1 MPKQADK
8 PHWKEKRLMKDSIYL
23 VSGMTCSACSAH
35 VQRAVSKLDGV
46 ASAEVNL
53 ATETLRVQYDES
65 KVGFEDMKAVVENAG
80 YGLSVPQMIK
90 RGELGVDGMTC
101 AACSTAVERA
111 VKKLDGVTEA
121 SVNLATNRAAFSY
134 DPAKVKLAQIREAV
148 TKAGYTPLELT
159 SEDTRDAEQEKRE
172 RALRTMRWRLI
183 AAIVFAAPILYIA
196 MAHMF
201 PGLKVPLPEFLSPH
215 MHPLTFALV
224 QLLLTVPVLIAGG
237 RFFRVGMRTLFKG
250 APNMDTLVAIGTG
263 SAFLYGVYATVL
275 IYLGNTDFA
284 QHLYFESAAVVITL
298 VMVGKYLE
306 AVSKSKTSEAI
317 KKLMNL
323 RPKTAV
329 IIKDGAELEVALDE
343 VVVGDVVL
351 VRPGAAIPVDGVVS
365 DGASSVDE
373 SMLTGESLPV
383 EKQPGS
389 PVTGGSINGEG
400 LLRFTVT
407 QVGEDTALSK
417 IIHLV
422 EEAQGRKAPIAK
434 LADIISGYFVP
445 AVIGIAVVSA
455 VVWAIVG
462 KDFNFVLNVF
472 VTVLVIACPCALG
485 LATPTAIMV
494 GTGKGAELGVLIK
507 GGEALET
514 THSIGAVV
522 LDKTGTITQGKPEL
536 TDIARYTQESEEDV
550 LALAA
555 SAERGS
561 EHPIARAIVEAA
573 EKRGLALA
581 QPEGFRA
588 VPGRGIDATVSG
600 RHVLAG
606 NQSLL
611 RENGVDFAASVSDAA
626 SFSGAGKT
634 LMYIAVDGAL
644 YALMAAA
651 DAIKPTSK
659 HAVEQLKALGLDV
672 YMLTGDNANT
682 AAAVASSVGIDHV
695 LSDVLPDGKA
705 SEVQKLQAAGKRV
718 AMVGDGINDAPA
730 LVQADVGMAIGS
742 GTDVAVESADVVL
755 MRGDL
760 SSVAAA
766 IALSRA
772 TIRNIRQNLFWAF
785 AYNVIGI
792 PFAAGIFYA
801 FGGPLLTPVFAGAA
815 MALSSVT
822 VVSNAL
828 RLKRFRYPK

>member
-1 MPKQADK
+1 M
-8 PHWKEKRLMKDSIYL
+8 KEQSYK
-23 VSGMTCSACSAH
+23 VTGMTCSACSAH
-35 VQRAVSKLDGV
+35 VARAVSKMADV
-46 ASAEVNL
+46 TSADVNL
-53 ATETLRVQYDES
+53 ATETLRVTFDES
-65 KVGFEDMKAVVENAG
+65 KLGFDEIKTVVENAG
-80 YGLSVPQMIK
+80 YGLVAPQTRK
-90 RGELGVDGMTC
+90 RAELGVDGMTC
-101 AACSTAVERA
+101 ASCSSAVERA
-111 VKKLDGVTEA
+111 LNKLDGVWEA

-134 DPAKVKLAQIREAV
+134 DPAQVKLAQIRAAI
-148 TKAGYTPLELT
+148 TNAGYTPLDLAG
-159 SEDTRDAEQEKRE
+159 EDARDLEQEKRE
-172 RALRTMRWRLI
+172 KALLRMRFRLI
-183 AAIVFAAPILYIA
+183 VAIVFAAPILYIA

-201 PGLKVPLPEFLSPH
+201 PVLGVPLPLFLNPH
-215 MHPLTFALV
+215 QFPLVFALA
-224 QLLLTVPVLIAGG
+224 QLVLTLPVMLAGG
-237 RFFRVGMRTLFKG
+237 RFFRVGFKTLIKG

-263 SAFLYGVYATVL
+263 SAFLYGVYATVM
-275 IYLGNTDFA
+275 IYLGDFGFA

-323 RPKTAV
+323 RPQTAV
-329 IIKDGAELEVALDE
+329 IIKDGVELTVSLDE
-343 VVVGDVVL
+343 VSVGDVVY
-351 VRPGAAIPVDGVVS
+351 VRPGAAIPVDGTVQ

-407 QVGEDTALSK
+407 RVGEDTALSK

-434 LADIISGYFVP
+434 LADVISGYFVP

-455 VVWAIVG
+455 AIWALAG
-462 KDFNFVLNVF
+462 QDFDFVLNIF

-514 THSIGAVV
+514 THSIDAVV

-536 TDIARYTQESEEDV
+536 TDIIRYTQDDEASV
-550 LALAA
+550 LLLTA

-561 EHPIARAIVEAA
+561 EHPIARAIVSAA
-573 EKRGLALA
+573 QMRDLPLDE
-581 QPEGFRA
+581 PEQFRA
-588 VPGRGIDATVSG
+588 IPGRGIEASVQG
-600 RHVLAG
+600 RRVLAG
-606 NQSLL
+606 SAKLL
-611 RENGVDFAASVSDAA
+611 TEHNIDISRSTGDAVA
-626 SFSGAGKT
+626 LSGAGRT
-634 LMYIAVDGAL
+634 LMYIAVDGVL
-644 YALMAAA
+644 TALMAAA
-651 DAIKPTSK
+651 DAPKATSR
-659 HAVEQLKALGLDV
+659 HAVAQLKSLGLDV
-672 YMLTGDNANT
+672 YMLTGDNAST
-682 AAAVASSVGIDHV
+682 AHAVAKSVGIDHI

-705 SEVQKLQAAGKRV
+705 QEVQKLQAQGKRV

-730 LVQADVGMAIGS
+730 LVQAYVGMAIGT
-742 GTDVAVESADVVL
+742 GTDVAVESADIVL

-760 SSVAAA
+760 TAVSAA

-785 AYNVIGI
+785 AYNVVGI
-792 PFAAGIFYA
+792 PFAAGLFYA
-801 FGGPLLTPVFAGAA
+801 FGGPLLTPMFAGAA
-815 MALSSVT
+815 MALSSVS
-822 VVSNAL
+822 VVTNAL
-828 RLKRFRYPK
+828 RLKRFHLKDK

>member
-1 MPKQADK
+1 M
-8 PHWKEKRLMKDSIYL
+8 KESTYN
-23 VSGMTCSACSAH
+23 VTGMTCSACSAA
-35 VQRAVSKLDGV
+35 VSRAVNKLDGV
-46 ASAEVNL
+46 NTADVNF
-53 ATETLRVQYDES
+53 ATETLRVSYDES
-65 KVGFEDMKAVVENAG
+65 KLDFNAIKAAVERAG
-80 YGLSVPQMIK
+80 YGLVEPQALK
-90 RGELGVDGMTC
+90 RAELGVDGMTC
-101 AACSTAVERA
+101 ASCSSAVERA
-111 VKKLDGVTEA
+111 LRKLDGVEEP

-134 DPAKVKLAQIREAV
+134 DPTKVKLAQVREAIA
-148 TKAGYTPLELT
+148 KAGYTPLDLA
-159 SEDTRDAEQEKRE
+159 SEDTHDAEQEKRE
-172 RALRTMRWRLI
+172 KALRLMRLRLI
-183 AAIVFAAPILYIA
+183 VAIVFAAPILYIA

-201 PGLKVPLPEFLSPH
+201 PTLGVPLPAFMNPH
-215 MHPLTFALV
+215 VFPLTFALV
-224 QLLLTVPVLIAGG
+224 QLVLTIPVLIAGG
-237 RFFRVGMRTLFKG
+237 RFFRVGFKTLFKG
-250 APNMDTLVAIGTG
+250 SPNMDTLVAIGTG

-275 IYLGNTDFA
+275 IYLGQFGFA

-298 VMVGKYLE
+298 VMLGKYLE

-323 RPKTAV
+323 KPKTAV
-329 IIKDGAELEVALDE
+329 VVKDGAELTVSLDE
-343 VVVGDVVL
+343 VAVGDVVL
-351 VRPGAAIPVDGVVS
+351 VRPGAAIPVDGTVL

-407 QVGEDTALSK
+407 RVGEDTALSK

-434 LADIISGYFVP
+434 LADVISGYFVP
-445 AVIGIAVVSA
+445 AVLGIAVLSA
-455 VVWAIVG
+455 VVWALVG
-462 KDFNFVLNVF
+462 KDFNFVLNIF

-514 THSIGAVV
+514 THGINAVV

-536 TDIARYTQESEEDV
+536 TDIVRYSGDDEASV
-550 LALAA
+550 LALSA

-561 EHPIARAIVEAA
+561 EHPIARAIVSAA
-573 EKRGLALA
+573 QEKNLSLAE
-581 QPEGFRA
+581 PEQFRA
-588 VPGRGIDATVSG
+588 IPGRGIEATVSG
-600 RHVLAG
+600 HRILAG
-606 NQSLL
+606 SAKLL
-611 RENGVDFAASVSDAA
+611 REHNVDLSQSISDAVA
-626 SFSGAGKT
+626 LSNAGKT
-634 LMYIAVDGAL
+634 LMYIAKDDSL

-651 DAIKPTSK
+651 DAVKPTSRR
-659 HAVEQLKALGLDV
+659 AIEQLKSLGIEV
-672 YMLTGDNANT
+672 YMLTGDNAST
-682 AAAVASSVGIDHV
+682 ASAVAASVGIEHV

-705 SEVQKLQAAGKRV
+705 SEVQKLQSQGKRV

-730 LVQADVGMAIGS
+730 LVQADVGMAIGT

-760 SSVAAA
+760 SAVSAA

-785 AYNVIGI
+785 AYNVVGI
-792 PFAAGIFYA
+792 PFAAGVFFA

-815 MALSSVT
+815 MALSSVS

-828 RLKRFRYPK
+828 RLKRFRLKDKK

>member
-1 MPKQADK
+1 M
-8 PHWKEKRLMKDSIYL
+8 KEQSYK
-23 VSGMTCSACSAH
+23 VTGMTCSACSAA
-35 VQRAVSKLDGV
+35 VQRTVSRMEGV
-46 ASAEVNL
+46 QSAEVNL
-53 ATETLRVQYDES
+53 ATETLRVSFDENNVDFN
-65 KVGFEDMKAVVENAG
+65 KLQAAVERAG
-80 YGLSVPQMIK
+80 YGLVEPQVLK
-90 RGELGVDGMTC
+90 RAELGVEGMTC
-101 AACSTAVERA
+101 ASCSSAVERA
-111 VKKLDGVTEA
+111 LKKLDGVSEP

-134 DPAKVKLAQIREAV
+134 DPTKVKLAQVRDAI
-148 TKAGYTPLELT
+148 TKAGYTPLDLAT
-159 SEDTRDAEQEKRE
+159 EDTRDAEQEKRE
-172 RALRTMRWRLI
+172 KALRLMRFRLI
-183 AAIVFAAPILYIA
+183 TAIVFAAPILYIA

-201 PGLKVPLPEFLSPH
+201 PKLGVPLPAFMNPH
-215 MHPLTFALV
+215 SFPLIFALV
-224 QLLLTVPVLIAGG
+224 QLLLTIPVLFAGG
-237 RFFRVGMRTLFKG
+237 RFFRVGFKTLFKG
-250 APNMDTLVAIGTG
+250 SPNMDTLVAIGTG

-275 IYLGNTDFA
+275 IYLGEFGFA

-298 VMVGKYLE
+298 VMLGKYLE

-323 RPKTAV
+323 RPQTAV
-329 IIKDGAELEVALDE
+329 IVKDGVEMTVSLDE
-343 VVVGDVVL
+343 VAVGDVVL
-351 VRPGAAIPVDGVVS
+351 VRPGTAIPVDGTIL

-407 QVGEDTALSK
+407 RVGEDTALSK

-434 LADIISGYFVP
+434 LADVISGYFVP
-445 AVIGIAVVSA
+445 AVLGVAVLSA
-455 VVWAIVG
+455 VIWALVG
-462 KDFNFVLNVF
+462 KDFNFVLNIF

-514 THSIGAVV
+514 THSINAVV

-536 TDIARYTQESEEDV
+536 TDILRYTVEVEADV
-550 LALAA
+550 LALTA

-561 EHPIARAIVEAA
+561 EHPIARAIVSAA
-573 EKRGLALA
+573 QQRNLALTEPD
-581 QPEGFRA
+581 QFRA
-588 VPGRGIDATVSG
+588 IPGRGIEAFVGG
-600 RHVLAG
+600 RRVLAG
-606 NQSLL
+606 SAKLL
-611 RENGVDFAASVSDAA
+611 TENGVDISRSVGDAVA
-626 SFSGAGKT
+626 LSNSGKT
-634 LMYIAVDGAL
+634 LMYIAIDNAL

-651 DAIKPTSK
+651 DAVKPTSRA
-659 HAVEQLKALGLDV
+659 AVQQLKSLGLDV
-672 YMLTGDNANT
+672 YMLTGDNAAT
-682 AAAVASSVGIDHV
+682 AQAVAASVGIDHV

-705 SEVQKLQAAGKRV
+705 NEVQKLQSQGKRV

-730 LVQADVGMAIGS
+730 LVQADVGMAIGT

-760 SSVAAA
+760 SAVSAAV
-766 IALSRA
+766 ALSRA

-785 AYNVIGI
+785 AYNVVGI
-792 PFAAGIFYA
+792 PFAAGVFFA

-815 MALSSVT
+815 MALSSVS

-828 RLKRFRYPK
+828 RLKRFRLKNKN

>member
-1 MPKQADK
+1 M
-8 PHWKEKRLMKDSIYL
+8 KEQSYK
-23 VSGMTCSACSAH
+23 VTGMTCSACSAA
-35 VQRAVSKLDGV
+35 VQRTVSKMEGV
-46 ASAEVNL
+46 SQAEVNL
-53 ATETLRVQYDES
+53 ATETLRVSFDENNVDFN
-65 KVGFEDMKAVVENAG
+65 KLQAAVERAG
-80 YGLSVPQMIK
+80 YGLVEPQGLK
-90 RGELGVDGMTC
+90 RAELGVDGMTC
-101 AACSTAVERA
+101 ASCSSAVERA
-111 VKKLDGVTEA
+111 LKKLDGVSEA

-134 DPAKVKLAQIREAV
+134 DPTKVKLTQVREAI
-148 TKAGYTPLELT
+148 TKAGYTPMDLAT
-159 SEDTRDAEQEKRE
+159 EDTRDAEQEKRE
-172 RALRTMRWRLI
+172 KALRLMRFRLI
-183 AAIVFAAPILYIA
+183 TAIIFSAPILYIA

-201 PGLKVPLPEFLSPH
+201 PKLGVPLPAFMNPH
-215 MHPLTFALV
+215 TFPLVFAFV
-224 QLLLTVPVLIAGG
+224 QLLLTIPVLIAGG
-237 RFFRVGMRTLFKG
+237 RFFRVGFKTLIKG
-250 APNMDTLVAIGTG
+250 SPNMDTLVAIGTG

-275 IYLGNTDFA
+275 IYLGDFGFA

-298 VMVGKYLE
+298 VMLGKYLE

-323 RPKTAV
+323 RPQTAV
-329 IIKDGAELEVALDE
+329 IVKDGIEMTVALDE
-343 VVVGDVVL
+343 VSVGDVVL
-351 VRPGAAIPVDGVVS
+351 VRPGAAIPVDGTVL

-400 LLRFTVT
+400 LLHFTVT
-407 QVGEDTALSK
+407 RVGEDTALYK

-445 AVIGIAVVSA
+445 AVLGIAVLAA
-455 VVWAIVG
+455 VIWALVG
-462 KDFNFVLNVF
+462 KDFNFVLNIF

-514 THSIGAVV
+514 THSINAVV

-536 TDIARYTQESEEDV
+536 TDIVRYTAEEEASV
-550 LALAA
+550 LTLTA

-561 EHPIARAIVEAA
+561 EHPIARAIVNAA
-573 EKRGLALA
+573 QARNLSLLE
-581 QPEGFRA
+581 PEQFRA
-588 VPGRGIDATVSG
+588 IPGRGIEAVVGG
-600 RHVLAG
+600 RRVLAG
-606 NQSLL
+606 SAKLL
-611 RENGVDFAASVSDAA
+611 VEHNVDISGSTADALRL
-626 SFSGAGKT
+626 SGAGKT
-634 LMYIAVDGAL
+634 LMYIALDQSL

-651 DAIKPTSK
+651 DAVKPTSRV
-659 HAVEQLKALGLDV
+659 AVEQLKALGLEV
-672 YMLTGDNANT
+672 YMLTGDNAAT
-682 AAAVASSVGIDHV
+682 AKAVAESVGIDHV

-705 SEVQKLQAAGKRV
+705 TEVQRLQALGKRV

-730 LVQADVGMAIGS
+730 LVQADVGMAIGT

-760 SSVAAA
+760 SAVSAAV
-766 IALSRA
+766 ALSRA

-792 PFAAGIFYA
+792 PFAAGVFFA

-815 MALSSVT
+815 MALSSVS
-822 VVSNAL
+822 VVTNAL
-828 RLKRFRYPK
+828 RLKRFHLKDKK